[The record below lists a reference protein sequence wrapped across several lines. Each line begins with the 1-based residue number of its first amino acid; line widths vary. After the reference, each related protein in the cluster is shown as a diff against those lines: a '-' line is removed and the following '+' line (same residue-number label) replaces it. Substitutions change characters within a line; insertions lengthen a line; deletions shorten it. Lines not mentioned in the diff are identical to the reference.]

1 MQDITIIK
9 KLNSNYDKKLL
20 IIGVFHGDEFQGEYF
35 INSYLKQDN
44 IPLKNEI
51 HYIPRLN
58 KNSKRVNLN
67 NVDLNRNFPT
77 KNWVKSKKD
86 DYFGGEEPNSEK
98 ETKFLVDLIEKEKY
112 DAIITIHSPYKV
124 INFDGPALE
133 LSKEIQKFLGYKIT
147 NDIGYPTPGSFGTYC
162 GIERNIPTIT
172 IEIDETEDLEELNS
186 KFSKLFK
193 YLENSY

>member
-44 IPLKNEI
+44 TPLKNEI

-77 KNWVKSKKD
+77 KNWIKSKKD